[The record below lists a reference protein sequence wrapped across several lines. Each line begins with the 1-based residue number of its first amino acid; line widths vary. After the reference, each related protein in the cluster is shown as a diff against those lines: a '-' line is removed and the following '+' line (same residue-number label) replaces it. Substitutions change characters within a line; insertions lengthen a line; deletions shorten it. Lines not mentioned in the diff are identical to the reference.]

1 METTRDCRGSR
12 RALWVL
18 GLALCACG
26 QQPAATAVADPVVAP
41 EPQPTQTGLM
51 PTLDCVQAHVDARD
65 AWALELSAWLQ
76 VNPVPEA
83 HAGGF
88 YAVLDN
94 LCVRAPERPPVELFN
109 AAMRTVLPVPT
120 GAVRLNPDQ
129 AAAFN
134 ARQQAKQDMQD
145 AVQAAIRAE
154 NRREPIMVGGD

>member
-1 METTRDCRGSR
+1 MRIFAAMVCRASQ
-12 RALWVL
+12 RAAWLVM
-18 GLALCACG
+18 LALCACG
-26 QQPAATAVADPVVAP
+26 QGQQQIAPVVSDPVAAPVAP

-65 AWALELSAWLQ
+65 AWAFELSAWLQ

-83 HAGGF
+83 HVGGF
-88 YAVLDN
+88 YAVLDR
-94 LCVRAPERPPVELFN
+94 LCVHAAQYPPVELFN

-145 AVQAAIRAE
+145 AVQAFRLERIS
-154 NRREPIMVGGD
+154 